1 MTVPADLVNR
11 FFRSIEAIDLE
22 QALAHLTEDVEYDN
36 VPFGP
41 VIGRS
46 AVRATLGPFLD
57 GFEEVSW
64 VVHHQLASGSLDQ
77 GVVMNERVDRF
88 RRGEQWLEL
97 RVAGLFVVRHGQIA
111 VWRDYFD
118 KESMFAAMAAL
129 G

>member
-1 MTVPADLVNR
+1 MPADLVR
-11 FFRSIEAIDLE
+11 HFFRAIESLDLE
-22 QALAHLTEDVEYDN
+22 QALTHLTDDVEYDN

-41 VIGRS
+41 VVGRD
-46 AVRATLGPFLD
+46 AVRDTLGPFLA

-64 VVHHQLASGSLDQ
+64 VVSHQLASGSLDH

-88 RRGEQWLEL
+88 RRGDQWLEL
-97 RVAGLFVVRHGQIA
+97 RVAGLFVVRHGQISL
-111 VWRDYFD
+111 WRDYFD

>member
-1 MTVPADLVNR
+1 MSGPADLVNS

-22 QALAHLTEDVEYDN
+22 HALTHLTEDVEYDN

-64 VVHHQLASGSLDQ
+64 VVHHQLASGSLDP

-88 RRGEQWLEL
+88 RRGDQWLEL

-118 KESMFAAMAAL
+118 MATYAKAFAA
-129 G
+129 